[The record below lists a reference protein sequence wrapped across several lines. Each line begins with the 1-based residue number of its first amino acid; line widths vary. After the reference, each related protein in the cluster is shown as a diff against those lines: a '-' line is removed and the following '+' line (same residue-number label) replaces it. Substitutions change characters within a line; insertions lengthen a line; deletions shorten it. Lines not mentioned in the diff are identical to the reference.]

1 MNIGATA
8 RTDGF
13 GVKAEYII
21 EKTLYGRRDTMDN
34 VAQSLVGKELIDIS
48 GILSEYGE
56 PAYRARQ
63 LYQGLYRERAADLS
77 RITTLPLEV
86 RSRLA
91 GQYCTGLPSVQE
103 GIRSADGASTVLLVP
118 PALSVP
124 FSETARTPLT
134 VLYQPNETAKRVI
147 GHSLTATTSA
157 CSA

>member
-8 RTDGF
+8 RTDDF
-13 GVKAEYII
+13 SVKPEYIV
-21 EKTLYGRRDTMDN
+21 EKTLYGHCDTMNN
-34 VAQSLVGKELIDIS
+34 VAQPLVGKELIDIS

-77 RITTLPLEV
+77 RITTLPLGV

-103 GIRSADGASTVLLVP
+103 GIRSPDGTVRYLLTLGDGKVIESVFLPEARRDTLCVSTQVGCAVD
-118 PALSVP
+118 
-124 FSETARTPLT
+124 
-134 VLYQPNETAKRVI
+134 
-147 GHSLTATTSA
+147 
-157 CSA
+157 